1 MKIEK
6 KKDLTRDYSFLNKIK
21 IGDLSNFNG
30 SFIVFMLNE
39 QLKAQTFIR
48 PAIFQQDIEASV
60 YEGGFN
66 WHNTDYEDEIIQ
78 CIDNNGSNYKDWSE
92 FWENIVTD
100 GSYDTIKKYINE
112 NC

>member
-30 SFIVFMLNE
+30 PFIVFMLNE

-48 PAIFQQDIEASV
+48 PAIFQQGIEASV

-78 CIDNNGSNYKDWSE
+78 CIDNNGRSNKDWSE

>member
-1 MKIEK
+1 MKIER

-21 IGDLSNFNG
+21 VGGLSYFDG
-30 SFIVFMLNE
+30 PFIVFMLNE

-48 PAIFQQDIEASV
+48 PTIFQQDIEASV

-66 WHNTDYEDEIIQ
+66 WHNTDYEDEIIR
-78 CIDNNGSNYKDWSE
+78 CIDNNGRSYKDCSE
-92 FWENIVTD
+92 LWEGAVTD
-100 GSYDTIKKYINE
+100 RNYNTIKKYINE

>member
-1 MKIEK
+1 MKIER

-21 IGDLSNFNG
+21 VG
-30 SFIVFMLNE
+30 SHSYFDGPFIVFMLNE
-39 QLKAQTFIR
+39 QPKAQTFIR

-66 WHNTDYEDEIIQ
+66 WHKTDYENEIIRY
-78 CIDNNGSNYKDWSE
+78 IENNDISYKDWSE
-92 FWENIVTD
+92 FWESAVDDRN
-100 GSYDTIKKYINE
+100 YNTIKKYINE

>member
-21 IGDLSNFNG
+21 TGDLSNFNG
-30 SFIVFMLNE
+30 PFIVFVLNE
-39 QLKAQTFIR
+39 QLKTQTFIR
-48 PAIFQQDIEASV
+48 PSIFQQDIAASF

-66 WHNTDYEDEIIQ
+66 WRATDYEDEIIQ

-92 FWENIVTD
+92 FWEGAVTD
-100 GSYDTIKKYINE
+100 RNYNTIKKYINE

>member
-1 MKIEK
+1 MKIEQ

-21 IGDLSNFNG
+21 VGSLSYFDG
-30 SFIVFMLNE
+30 PFIVFMLNE

-66 WHNTDYEDEIIQ
+66 WHNTYYEDEIIRY
-78 CIDNNGSNYKDWSE
+78 IDNNDRSYKDWSE
-92 FWENIVTD
+92 FWENAVD
-100 GSYDTIKKYINE
+100 DRNYNTIKKYINE

>member
-1 MKIEK
+1 MKIEQ

-21 IGDLSNFNG
+21 VGDLSLLYG

-48 PAIFQQDIEASV
+48 PTVFQQDIAASW
-60 YEGGFN
+60 YQGGFN
-66 WHNTDYEDEIIQ
+66 WDRTDYEWQIDEYL
-78 CIDNNGSNYKDWSE
+78 NEYGNPKKNSSK
-92 FWENIVTD
+92 FWEDIVTD
-100 GSYDTIKKYINE
+100 KEYNLIKKYINE

>member
-21 IGDLSNFNG
+21 TGDLSNFNG
-30 SFIVFMLNE
+30 PFIVFMLNE
-39 QLKAQTFIR
+39 QLKTQTFIR
-48 PAIFQQDIEASV
+48 PSIFQQDIAASV

-66 WHNTDYEDEIIQ
+66 WHNTDYEDEIIR
-78 CIDNNGSNYKDWSE
+78 CIDNNDRSYKDWPE
-92 FWENIVTD
+92 FWEGAVTNRN
-100 GSYDTIKKYINE
+100 YNTIKKYINE